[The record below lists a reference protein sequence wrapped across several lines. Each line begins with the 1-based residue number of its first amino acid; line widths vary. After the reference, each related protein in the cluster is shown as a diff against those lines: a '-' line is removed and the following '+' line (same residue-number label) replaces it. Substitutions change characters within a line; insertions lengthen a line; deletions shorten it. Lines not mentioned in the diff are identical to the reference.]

1 MSKEQELL
9 VEGDDQLNLS
19 TGYFTRKSFKV
30 GAPEVEK
37 YEETVTQLIKDTKQ
51 IINGRE
57 WFLTTMTL
65 PGGILF
71 PDGEVNDYS
80 WVVAPIIHIDKG
92 EQSQYPIPESPGDH
106 YETRVAVE
114 DAKKFNDFK
123 EALLA
128 LGML

>member
-1 MSKEQELL
+1 MSEEQELL

-19 TGYFTRKSFKV
+19 TGYFTRKSFIV
-30 GAPEVEK
+30 GSPEVEK

-51 IINGRE
+51 IINDRE

-65 PGGILF
+65 PAGILF

-80 WVVAPIIHIDKG
+80 WVVAPIIHIDKN
-92 EQSQYPIPESPGDH
+92 EQSQFPIPGSPGDH